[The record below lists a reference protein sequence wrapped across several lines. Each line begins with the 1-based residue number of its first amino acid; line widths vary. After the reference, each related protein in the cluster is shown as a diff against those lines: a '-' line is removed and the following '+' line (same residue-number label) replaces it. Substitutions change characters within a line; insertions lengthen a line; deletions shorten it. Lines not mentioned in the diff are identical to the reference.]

1 MDKNDIKYMLRES
14 LVALSEDKD
23 KKDKEAKKD
32 DRPLDQ
38 GDQNSIQQRI
48 KAPLAPSMADVCE
61 KSGIFP
67 NATIDASQ
75 RSACRKKIKQEDGQ
89 GLEPKE
95 KDAVEKAL
103 KIS

>member
-1 MDKNDIKYMLRES
+1 MDKNDIKNMLRES
-14 LVALSEDKD
+14 LVALSEDKEKKDGD
-23 KKDKEAKKD
+23 KKS

-67 NATIDASQ
+67 NATSNASQ

>member
-1 MDKNDIKYMLRES
+1 MNKTDIRHMLRES
-14 LVALSEDKD
+14 LVALSEETKEVKD
-23 KKDKEAKKD
+23 KKEN

-38 GDQNSIQQRI
+38 RDQNSIQQRI
-48 KAPLAPSMADVCE
+48 DAPLAPSMADVCE

-67 NATIDASQ
+67 NATTNASQ
-75 RSACRKKIKQEDGQ
+75 RSACRKKLKQDDGQ
-89 GLEPKE
+89 GLEQRE